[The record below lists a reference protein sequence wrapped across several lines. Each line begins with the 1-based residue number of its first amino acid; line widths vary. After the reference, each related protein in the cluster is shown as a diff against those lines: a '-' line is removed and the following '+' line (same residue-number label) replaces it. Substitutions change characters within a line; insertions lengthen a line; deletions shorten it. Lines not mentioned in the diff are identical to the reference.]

1 VALSLAIWGSCA
13 TRDVFE
19 SGEHPFE
26 LDYHARTSWVSQAS
40 KSQLPPVHTPAGPG
54 FGERMVREDLTKEIV
69 ADLVASQPDVLVIDL
84 IDERFD
90 LVQVQ
95 GSWYTM
101 SDYYERLGLVAP
113 LRAAATATSQYRAP
127 QRRGQFDAAASLLAP
142 ELASAL
148 PRTRIV
154 LHQAWYTAR
163 SADPAVQFY
172 ASATKN
178 ALSSNE
184 AISDW
189 YKSLRSA
196 FGRRL
201 HVIEPPRELLVGDP
215 AHRWGLA
222 HYHFVPEY
230 YAWTLAALREIAD
243 GPVSPRRISRR
254 PPHWA
259 PDWAQVAA

>member
-1 VALSLAIWGSCA
+1 MRLAIWGSCA
-13 TRDVFE
+13 TRDVLE
-19 SGEHPFE
+19 IGEHPFE

-40 KSQLPPVHTPAGPG
+40 MPEPPPVPLPAGAG
-54 FGERMVREDLTKEIV
+54 FSERMVREDLTKEVV
-69 ADLVASQPDVLVIDL
+69 ADLVVSQPGILVLDL

-90 LVQVQ
+90 VVQVRD
-95 GSWYTM
+95 SWYTM
-101 SDYYERLGLVAP
+101 SDYYERLGLVAAV
-113 LRAAATATSQYRAP
+113 RAAATATSAYRTP
-127 QRRGQFDAAASLLAP
+127 QRLRQFDAAASLLGP

-172 ASATKN
+172 ATATKN

-184 AISDW
+184 ALSGW
-189 YKSLRSA
+189 YASLRSS

-201 HVIEPPRELLVGDP
+201 HVVEPPRELLVGDP
-215 AHRWGLA
+215 GHRWGLA
-222 HYHFVPEY
+222 HYHFIPEY
-230 YAWTLAALREIAD
+230 YTWMLAALREIAD
-243 GPVSPRRISRR
+243 GPVAPRVTSRR
-254 PPHWA
+254 PPAWA

>member
-1 VALSLAIWGSCA
+1 MRLAIWGSCA
-13 TRDVFE
+13 TRDVLE
-19 SGEHPFE
+19 VGEHPFE

-40 KSQLPPVHTPAGPG
+40 NPQTPPVQAPTGAG
-54 FGERMVREDLTKEIV
+54 FGERMVREDLTKEVV

-90 LVQVQ
+90 VVQVR

-101 SDYYERLGLVAP
+101 SDYYERLDLVPAV
-113 LRAAATATSQYRAP
+113 RAAATATSAYRSP
-127 QRRGQFDAAASLLAP
+127 ERLRQFDAAASFLAP

-172 ASATKN
+172 ATATKN

-184 AISDW
+184 VLSSW
-189 YKSLRSA
+189 YGSLRSA

-201 HVIEPPRELLVGDP
+201 HVVEPPRDLLIGDP
-215 AHRWGLA
+215 KHRWGLA
-222 HYHFVPEY
+222 HYHYVPEY
-230 YAWTLAALREIAD
+230 YRWMLAALTDLAA
-243 GPVSPRRISRR
+243 GPVMPRWTSRR
-254 PPHWA
+254 PPCWE
-259 PDWAQVAA
+259 PDWAYVAA

>member
-1 VALSLAIWGSCA
+1 MRLAIWGSCV

-19 SGEHPFE
+19 VGAHPFE

-40 KSQLPPVHTPAGPG
+40 MSQPSPVLTPPGSG

-69 ADLVASQPDVLVIDL
+69 ADLVASQPDLLVVDL

-90 LVQVQ
+90 VVQVK
-95 GSWYTM
+95 GSWYTL

-113 LRAAATATSQYRAP
+113 LRTAATAISLYRSP
-127 QRRGQFDAAASLLAP
+127 ERQRQFEVAASLLAP

-163 SADPAVQFY
+163 SADPAVPFY
-172 ASATKN
+172 PTAAKH
-178 ALSSNE
+178 AVSSNE
-184 AISDW
+184 ALSGW
-189 YKSLRSA
+189 YASLRSA

-201 HVIEPPRELLVGDP
+201 HVVEPPRDLLVGDP
-215 AHRWGLA
+215 GHRWGLS
-222 HYHFVPEY
+222 HYHYIPEY
-230 YAWTLAALREIAD
+230 YTWMLAALGDLAD
-243 GPVSPRRISRR
+243 GPVTPRWTARR
-254 PPHWA
+254 PARRA
-259 PDWAQVAA
+259 PDRAQVAA

>member
-1 VALSLAIWGSCA
+1 MTLAIWGSCA

-19 SGEHPFE
+19 ICEHPFE

-40 KSQLPPVHTPAGPG
+40 MPQPLPVPLPTGSG
-54 FGERMVREDLTKEIV
+54 FGERMVREDLTKEVV
-69 ADLVASQPDVLVIDL
+69 ADLVASKPDVLVVDL

-90 LVQVQ
+90 VVQVH

-101 SDYYERLGLVAP
+101 SDYYERFGVTSAV
-113 LRAAATATSQYRAP
+113 RTAATATSAYRGP
-127 QRRGQFDAAASLLAP
+127 GRLGLFDAAASLLAP

-172 ASATKN
+172 ATATKN

-184 AISDW
+184 ALSGW
-189 YKSLRSA
+189 YGSLRSA

-201 HVIEPPRELLVGDP
+201 HVIEPPRVLLVGDP
-215 AHRWGLA
+215 GHRWGLA
-222 HYHFVPEY
+222 HYHYIPEY
-230 YAWTLAALREIAD
+230 YSWMFAALSEIAD
-243 GPVSPRRISRR
+243 GPVAPRWTSRR
-254 PPHWA
+254 PPRWA

>member
-1 VALSLAIWGSCA
+1 MRLAIWGSCA

-19 SGEHPFE
+19 SGGHPFDLE
-26 LDYHARTSWVSQAS
+26 YHARTSWVSQAS
-40 KSQLPPVHTPAGPG
+40 RSQAPPVQTPAGAG

-69 ADLVASQPDVLVIDL
+69 ADLIGSQPDILVVDL

-90 LVQVQ
+90 VVQVQ

-101 SDYYERLGLVAP
+101 SDYYERLGLVPP
-113 LRAAATATSQYRAP
+113 LRAAATATSRYRGP
-127 QRRGQFDAAASLLAP
+127 QRCRQFDLAASLLAP

-163 SADPAVQFY
+163 SADPRVQFY
-172 ASATKN
+172 ATATKN

-184 AISDW
+184 ALSSW
-189 YKSLRSA
+189 YTSLRSA

-201 HVIEPPRELLVGDP
+201 HVIEAPRELLVGDP
-215 AHRWGLA
+215 EHRWGLA
-222 HYHFVPEY
+222 HYHFVPDY
-230 YAWTLAALREIAD
+230 YAWTLAALCNIAN
-243 GPVSPRRISRR
+243 GPVTPRRVSLR
-254 PPHWA
+254 PPRWA